1 MLQVRLLGDLQA
13 DVDGTAVAPPASR
26 RAWSLLAWLAHHPG
40 EHPRGAVAARFWPD
54 VLDTS
59 ARASLR
65 SAAWALRRALG
76 PAGEEALVAGRDRI
90 ALRCET
96 DAGAF
101 DERIAEGRLEAALE
115 LCRGP
120 FLADLDDDWVLEARD
135 AHAERVGAAL
145 ARLAATAPTPQAAVA
160 WARRRLALDPLDEEA
175 ARDLMRRLV
184 AGGDRAGAL
193 TVEHRLSERLRA
205 TLGLAPSAE
214 TRALAASIRAADA
227 ETEPAAARGAPG
239 EATPSAGRAVV
250 AEPVTPFDGPPLMGR
265 DPELRRLLA
274 LWERARGGSGAVA
287 VIGGEAGIGK
297 TRLARELVARA
308 RAHGARVASCAALD
322 LGGAPPFGVW
332 TELLAD
338 LASGLDPPPADAP
351 WPEELARLAPALP
364 RRLGRP
370 AGRTADVAPELAR
383 ARMFEA
389 VVELAAHATADRP
402 LVLVFDDVHVA
413 DGPSIELAAYLAR
426 RIADLPVLLVLTRRM
441 TPRSD
446 AVDALLQAARAR
458 GVATDEVDLEP
469 LDRRDVELLVRAVAR
484 LDALE
489 RERVVAVADGNPLL
503 ALESARAA
511 LRGDQGPPSSL
522 RGVVRA
528 AVSRLSAPARR
539 TAELAAV
546 AGRDLERAEL
556 VALAEPRAVL
566 DAMDCGLFRSA
577 DGRFGFRHAL
587 LRDAVYADLEDARL
601 RALHEALG
609 EAPGLRAAEAAHH
622 LRLAGRDDLA
632 AGRLLQAAADATRA
646 TASQEAVAF
655 LREAVDLGPED
666 PAPRLE
672 LAEASAVLGDRET
685 ALAQLDAAL
694 RRIGAGDSRAC
705 AAAHM
710 RAARWFRG
718 SLCDPAAAG
727 TAARR
732 GLEALDDGG
741 LEQLDLRSE
750 LLAVRAWSEVTVA
763 GAEAAAGSLS
773 ALEALDLEPTP
784 MRRHDVETV
793 QAYVMLA
800 RGRLREA
807 EDLLVHTAETG
818 ERAGRPDMAYSGWA
832 NAACIASATGD
843 LQRALAYAE
852 RGVAIVTGLP
862 IVAFQMYGVRAYV
875 LARLG
880 RAGEARADCDHQA
893 ELAARLGS
901 ATLAALAEHDAGL
914 LALLAGDAERAQE
927 LLGRALR
934 GDPPVQRAEAR
945 LRRAEAL
952 ARLGRADDADAEI
965 RAATMEPVRPSHRP
979 AVLVARMAFSQALSA
994 RARGDR
1000 PLAEARLE
1008 ESARH
1013 WRRLAGEGSWARDHL
1028 ASLVDLGR
1036 PPVTGVVDPA
1046 RELERV
1052 AAESR
1057 DLHAVPT

>member
-1 MLQVRLLGDLQA
+1 
-13 DVDGTAVAPPASR
+13 
-26 RAWSLLAWLAHHPG
+26 
-40 EHPRGAVAARFWPD
+40 
-54 VLDTS
+54 
-59 ARASLR
+59 
-65 SAAWALRRALG
+65 
-76 PAGEEALVAGRDRI
+76 
-90 ALRCET
+90 
-96 DAGAF
+96 
-101 DERIAEGRLEAALE
+101 
-115 LCRGP
+115 
-120 FLADLDDDWVLEARD
+120 
-135 AHAERVGAAL
+135 
-145 ARLAATAPTPQAAVA
+145 
-160 WARRRLALDPLDEEA
+160 
-175 ARDLMRRLV
+175 
-184 AGGDRAGAL
+184 
-193 TVEHRLSERLRA
+193 
-205 TLGLAPSAE
+205 E
-214 TRALAASIRAADA
+214 TRALAASIRTA
-227 ETEPAAARGAPG
+227 ESEAEPAAAPGAP
-239 EATPSAGRAVV
+239 AGAPFTG
-250 AEPVTPFDGPPLMGR
+250 PVIAADLVTRFDGPPLMGR

-274 LWERARGGSGAVA
+274 LWDRARGGRGALA
-287 VIGGEAGIGK
+287 VIGGEGGIGK

-308 RAHGARVASCAALD
+308 REHGARVASCAALD
-322 LGGAPPFGVW
+322 LGGAPPFGLW
-332 TELLAD
+332 TELLAE

-364 RRLGRP
+364 RRLGRAP
-370 AGRTADVAPELAR
+370 ARTADVAPELAR

-389 VVELAAHATADRP
+389 VVELAAHATAGRP

-426 RIADLPVLLVLTRRM
+426 RIADLPVLLVMTRRT

-469 LDRRDVELLVRAVAR
+469 LERGDLERLIGAVAG

-489 RERVVAVADGNPLL
+489 RARVVAVADGNPLL

-511 LRGDQGPPSSL
+511 TRGDRGPPSSL

-528 AVSRLSAPARR
+528 AVSGLSAPARR
-539 TAELAAV
+539 TVELAAV

-601 RALHEALG
+601 RGLHEALG

-632 AGRLLQAAADATRA
+632 AGRLLQAAAEATRA
-646 TASQEAVAF
+646 TAFQQAVAF
-655 LREAVDLGPED
+655 LREAVDLIPDD

-672 LAEASAVLGDRET
+672 LAEASAVLGDRAT
-685 ALAQLDAAL
+685 SLAQLGAAL
-694 RRIGAGDSRAC
+694 RLIDLGDVRAC

-727 TAARR
+727 AAARR
-732 GLEALDDGG
+732 GLDALDAGG
-741 LEQLDLRSE
+741 LQQPDLRSE

-763 GAEAAAGSLS
+763 GADAAAGSLS
-773 ALEALDLEPTP
+773 ALRSLDLDPTP

-793 QAYVMLA
+793 QAYVLLA
-800 RGRLREA
+800 DGRLREA

-818 ERAGRPDMAYSGWA
+818 ERAGRPDMAYGGWA
-832 NAACIASATGD
+832 NAACIASAMGE
-843 LQRALAYAE
+843 LERALAYAE

-862 IVAFQMYGVRAYV
+862 IVEFQMYGVRAYV

-880 RAGEARADCDHQA
+880 RAEAARADCDHQA

-901 ATLAALAEHDAGL
+901 SELAALAEHDAGL
-914 LALLAGDAERAQE
+914 LALLAGDAERAQA
-927 LLGRALR
+927 LLGRALL

-965 RAATMEPVRPSHRP
+965 RAATMERVRPSHRP
-979 AVLVARMAFSQALSA
+979 AVLVARMAFAQALSA

-1000 PLAEARLE
+1000 PMAEARLR
-1008 ESARH
+1008 ESAGH

-1052 AAESR
+1052 AAELR
-1057 DLHAVPT
+1057 EVQAVPT